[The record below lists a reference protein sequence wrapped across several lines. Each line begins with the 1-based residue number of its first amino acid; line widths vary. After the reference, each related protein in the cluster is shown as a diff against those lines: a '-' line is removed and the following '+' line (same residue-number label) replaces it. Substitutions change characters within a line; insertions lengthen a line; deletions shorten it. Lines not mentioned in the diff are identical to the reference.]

1 MPELPEV
8 ETTKLSLEP
17 LIGQTVTCV
26 QVRHPRLRYDI
37 AKDLDSL
44 VGFVL
49 TKLQR
54 RAKYLL
60 LDFITHMTVAKNFTD
75 SFRHVGQLTTAY
87 Q

>member
-8 ETTKLSLEP
+8 ETTKLSLES

-60 LDFITHMTVAKNFTD
+60 LDFYHAHD
-75 SFRHVGQLTTAY
+75 SRQKTLLI
-87 Q
+87 QILLM